1 MKKVILTMCVAGTLL
16 ATSCKKAKEEV
27 KDAKETTVEAVE
39 KASDKATEA
48 ATKVVEGTEAVV
60 EKATEAVKSAI
71 EGISIPEFKDAKVTE
86 HLKNY
91 ASYANDYIA
100 AKGDVLK
107 NASLAK
113 KGVELAAKGK
123 ELVASLDAEGV
134 KKYNGVMN
142 AIMSKMAPAK

>member
-27 KDAKETTVEAVE
+27 KDAKETAVEVVE
-39 KASDKATEA
+39 KAADKTTEA
-48 ATKVVEGTEAVV
+48 VKDAEAVV
-60 EKATEAVKSAI
+60 EKATEAVKSAL
-71 EGISIPEFKDAKVTE
+71 EGVSIPSFGNEKVEE

-113 KGVELAAKGK
+113 KGVELTAKGK
-123 ELVASLDAEGV
+123 ELVATLDAEGV
-134 KKYNGVMN
+134 KKYNSVMN